1 MDTDKI
7 KELERRIN
15 NAETLLQLQFL
26 TISALL
32 SMQKDTSL
40 LLQRMHGIA
49 EQQDVHGLYSTSLS
63 DDQLHRALA
72 AFRAQIAEIERRSRP
87 SA

>member
-1 MDTDKI
+1 MNTDEI
-7 KELERRIN
+7 KELERRID
-15 NAETLLQLQFL
+15 NAETLLQLQSL

-32 SMQKDTSL
+32 STQTDTRL
-40 LLQRMHGIA
+40 LLQCMHGIA
-49 EQQDVHGLYSTSLS
+49 EQQDAHGLYSTSLS

-72 AFRAQIAEIERRSRP
+72 AFRGQIAEIERRVGP